1 MWYHSQ
7 RSKGVL
13 TYPNFKNGKECS
25 KMKKFLSILL
35 AAILVCSM
43 GIFAFAA
50 DEDEAAPETTTAAAA
65 DATVAASGDLTALE
79 QKIESKGLDSTNMS
93 KLLSSAF
100 DSIGKSIKEFSVNDI
115 LSLPANIMDDL
126 VTYIFAGLKALG
138 VDVDAL
144 YEKLSSN
151 KIINWFVNT
160 FYKGKA
166 LATTTTAAPVDSAP
180 IPQTGSAA
188 SVAVFATLS
197 LAAAA
202 AFVSFKKKEA

>member
-1 MWYHSQ
+1 
-7 RSKGVL
+7 
-13 TYPNFKNGKECS
+13 
-25 KMKKFLSILL
+25 MKKFLSILL

-43 GIFAFAA
+43 GIFALAA
-50 DEDEAAPETTTAAAA
+50 DEEAFEDTAAAETVAAQDDAAAEEAAPAA
-65 DATVAASGDLTALE
+65 GDLTSLE
-79 QKIESKGLDSTNMS
+79 KKIASKGLDSTDMTS
-93 KLLSSAF
+93 LLSSAIS
-100 DSIGKSIKEFSVNDI
+100 SIGKNLKEISVNDI
-115 LSLPANIMDDL
+115 LNLPANIMDDV

-160 FYKGKA
+160 FYKGKP
-166 LATTTTAAPVDSAP
+166 LETTTVADEPAP

>member
-1 MWYHSQ
+1 
-7 RSKGVL
+7 
-13 TYPNFKNGKECS
+13 
-25 KMKKFLSILL
+25 MKKFLSILL
-35 AAILVCSM
+35 AAIMVCSM

-50 DEDEAAPETTTAAAA
+50 EEVEVEATEAT
-65 DATVAASGDLTALE
+65 TVAAATEEVAGAADKAGDLTALE
-79 QKIESKGLDSTNMS
+79 TKIEEKGLDTTNMIS
-93 KLLSSAF
+93 LLSSAIA
-100 DSIGKSIKEFSVNDI
+100 SVGKNLKEISVDDI
-115 LSLPANIMDDL
+115 LSLPANIMDDV

-151 KIINWFVNT
+151 KVINWFVNT
-160 FYKGKA
+160 FYKGNA
-166 LATTTTAAPVDSAP
+166 LTTKPAEVTD
-180 IPQTGSAA
+180 IPETGSAA

>member
-1 MWYHSQ
+1 
-7 RSKGVL
+7 
-13 TYPNFKNGKECS
+13 
-25 KMKKFLSILL
+25 MKKFLSILL

-50 DEDEAAPETTTAAAA
+50 DEEAFEEDTTAAEVVAA
-65 DATVAASGDLTALE
+65 AEEDAAPAEEAPAEEATVAAAGDLTSLE
-79 QKIESKGLDSTNMS
+79 KKIASKGLDSTDMVS
-93 KLLSSAF
+93 LLSSAVS
-100 DSIGKSIKEFSVNDI
+100 SIGKNLKEISVNDI
-115 LSLPANIMDDL
+115 LNLPANIMDDV

-166 LATTTTAAPVDSAP
+166 LTTTTEAPVADDEPAP
-180 IPQTGSAA
+180 SIPQTGSAA
-188 SVAVFATLS
+188 SIAVFATLS

>member
-1 MWYHSQ
+1 
-7 RSKGVL
+7 
-13 TYPNFKNGKECS
+13 
-25 KMKKFLSILL
+25 MKKFLAILL

-43 GIFAFAA
+43 SVVAFAA
-50 DEDEAAPETTTAAAA
+50 DEEAYEETAVVAAAEEKEEA
-65 DATVAASGDLTALE
+65 TEATTVAAASAGDLTALE
-79 QKIESKGLDSTNMS
+79 SKIASKGLDTTDMVS
-93 KLLSSAF
+93 LLSSAVS
-100 DSIGKSIKEFSVNDI
+100 SIGKNLKEISVDDI
-115 LSLPANIMDDL
+115 LNLPANSMDDL
-126 VTYIFAGLKALG
+126 VTFIFAGLKALG

-151 KIINWFVNT
+151 KVINWFVNT

-166 LATTTTAAPVDSAP
+166 YTTAPAAPVEEPSE

>member
-1 MWYHSQ
+1 
-7 RSKGVL
+7 
-13 TYPNFKNGKECS
+13 
-25 KMKKFLSILL
+25 MKKFLALLL
-35 AAILVCSM
+35 AAIMVCSM

-50 DEDEAAPETTTAAAA
+50 EDEAYVETTAEAAVEAAAEEEP
-65 DATVAASGDLTALE
+65 TVAAQAANDLTSLE
-79 QKIESKGLDSTNMS
+79 KKIASKGLDTTDMIT
-93 KLLSSAF
+93 LLSSAIS
-100 DSIGKSIKEFSVNDI
+100 SIGKNLKEISVDDI
-115 LSLPANIMDDL
+115 LNLPANIMDDV

-151 KIINWFVNT
+151 KVINWFVNT
-160 FYKGKA
+160 FYKGTA
-166 LATTTTAAPVDSAP
+166 LATTTVAPEKTPVP
-180 IPQTGSAA
+180 ETGSAA

>member
-1 MWYHSQ
+1 
-7 RSKGVL
+7 
-13 TYPNFKNGKECS
+13 
-25 KMKKFLSILL
+25 
-35 AAILVCSM
+35 M

-50 DEDEAAPETTTAAAA
+50 EEEAFEDTAAVAAAA
-65 DATVAASGDLTALE
+65 EEETTVAAAGDLTALE
-79 QKIESKGLDSTNMS
+79 SKIASKGLDSTDMIS
-93 KLLSSAF
+93 LLSSAIS
-100 DSIGKSIKEFSVNDI
+100 SIGQNLKEISVNDI
-115 LSLPANIMDDL
+115 LNLPANIMDDV

-166 LATTTTAAPVDSAP
+166 LATTTAAPAEEPAP

>member
-1 MWYHSQ
+1 
-7 RSKGVL
+7 
-13 TYPNFKNGKECS
+13 
-25 KMKKFLSILL
+25 MKKFLAIFL

-43 GIFAFAA
+43 GVVAFAA
-50 DEDEAAPETTTAAAA
+50 DEEAFEDTAVVAAAEEKEEE
-65 DATVAASGDLTALE
+65 TVAAASAGDLTALE
-79 QKIESKGLDSTNMS
+79 SKIKSKGLDTTDMVS
-93 KLLSSAF
+93 LLSSAIS
-100 DSIGKSIKEFSVNDI
+100 SIGKNLKEISVDDI
-115 LSLPANIMDDL
+115 LNLPANSMDDV
-126 VTYIFAGLKALG
+126 VTFIFAGLKALG

-166 LATTTTAAPVDSAP
+166 YTTTAPAAEPSE

-188 SVAVFATLS
+188 SIAVFATLS

>member
-1 MWYHSQ
+1 
-7 RSKGVL
+7 
-13 TYPNFKNGKECS
+13 
-25 KMKKFLSILL
+25 MKKFLAILL

-43 GIFAFAA
+43 GVVAFAA
-50 DEDEAAPETTTAAAA
+50 DEEAFEDTAVVAAAEEKEE
-65 DATVAASGDLTALE
+65 ATEVAAASAGDLTALE
-79 QKIESKGLDSTNMS
+79 SKIASKGLDTTDMVS
-93 KLLSSAF
+93 LLSSAVS
-100 DSIGKSIKEFSVNDI
+100 SIGKNLKEISVDDI
-115 LSLPANIMDDL
+115 LNLPANSMDDL
-126 VTYIFAGLKALG
+126 VTFIFAGLKALG

-151 KIINWFVNT
+151 KVINWFVNT

-166 LATTTTAAPVDSAP
+166 YTTAPAVEPTE

-188 SVAVFATLS
+188 SIAVFATLS

>member
-1 MWYHSQ
+1 
-7 RSKGVL
+7 
-13 TYPNFKNGKECS
+13 
-25 KMKKFLSILL
+25 MKKFLSILL
-35 AAILVCSM
+35 AAIMVCSL

-50 DEDEAAPETTTAAAA
+50 EEAPAEEAPAAEAAVA
-65 DATVAASGDLTALE
+65 DAAEKEEVAAPAATGDLTALE
-79 QKIESKGLDSTNMS
+79 AKIESKGLDSTDMVS
-93 KLLSSAF
+93 LLSSAVS
-100 DSIGKSIKEFSVNDI
+100 SIGKNLKEIKVDDLLN
-115 LSLPANIMDDL
+115 LPANIMDDV

-151 KIINWFVNT
+151 KVINWFVNT

-166 LATTTTAAPVDSAP
+166 LATTTAPAAEPSE

>member
-1 MWYHSQ
+1 
-7 RSKGVL
+7 
-13 TYPNFKNGKECS
+13 
-25 KMKKFLSILL
+25 MKKFLSILL
-35 AAILVCSM
+35 AAIMVCSL

-50 DEDEAAPETTTAAAA
+50 EEEAAAPTTEAAAVA
-65 DATVAASGDLTALE
+65 EAAEKEEVAAPATADLTALTA
-79 QKIESKGLDSTNMS
+79 KIESKGLDTTDMVS
-93 KLLSSAF
+93 LLSSAIS
-100 DSIGKSIKEFSVNDI
+100 SIGKNLKQISVDDI
-115 LSLPANIMDDL
+115 LNLPANIMDDV

-151 KIINWFVNT
+151 KVINWFVNT

-166 LATTTTAAPVDSAP
+166 LQTTAPAAEPSE

>member
-1 MWYHSQ
+1 
-7 RSKGVL
+7 
-13 TYPNFKNGKECS
+13 
-25 KMKKFLSILL
+25 MKKFLSILL
-35 AAILVCSM
+35 AALMVCSM

-50 DEDEAAPETTTAAAA
+50 EEEAVEEPAAADVAAAAEKEEAPAEEAKTTAA
-65 DATVAASGDLTALE
+65 GDLSSLE
-79 QKIESKGLDSTNMS
+79 KKIASKGLDSSDMKS
-93 KLLSSAF
+93 LLSSALS
-100 DSIGKSIKEFSVNDI
+100 SIGKNIKDFTPEKL
-115 LSLPANIMDDL
+115 LSLPANVMDDV

-160 FYKGKA
+160 FYKGTC
-166 LATTTTAAPVDSAP
+166 LTTTAPAPADEPSN

-188 SVAVFATLS
+188 SIAVFATLS
-197 LAAAA
+197 LAAGA

>member
-1 MWYHSQ
+1 
-7 RSKGVL
+7 
-13 TYPNFKNGKECS
+13 
-25 KMKKFLSILL
+25 MKKFLSILL
-35 AAILVCSM
+35 AAIMVCSM

-50 DEDEAAPETTTAAAA
+50 DEEAFEDAEVVAAAEDAAPAEEAAPAA
-65 DATVAASGDLTALE
+65 GDLTSLE
-79 QKIESKGLDSTNMS
+79 KKIASKGLDSTDMVS
-93 KLLSSAF
+93 LLSSAIS
-100 DSIGKSIKEFSVNDI
+100 SIGKNLKEISVNDI
-115 LSLPANIMDDL
+115 LNLPANIMDDV

-166 LATTTTAAPVDSAP
+166 LTTQPAPVDEP
-180 IPQTGSAA
+180 VIPQTGSAA
-188 SVAVFATLS
+188 SIAVFATLS

>member
-1 MWYHSQ
+1 MY
-7 RSKGVL
+7 SK
-13 TYPNFKNGKECS
+13 FKNGKECS
-25 KMKKFLSILL
+25 KMKKFLALLL
-35 AAILVCSM
+35 AAVMVCSM

-50 DEDEAAPETTTAAAA
+50 EEEAVEVTEATTVAAAEETTAAE
-65 DATVAASGDLTALE
+65 VAAAGDLTSLE
-79 QKIESKGLDSTNMS
+79 KKIADKGLDTTDMVS
-93 KLLSSAF
+93 LLSSAIS
-100 DSIGKSIKEFSVNDI
+100 SIGKNLKEISVDDI
-115 LSLPANIMDDL
+115 LSLPANIMDDV

-160 FYKGKA
+160 FYKGTA
-166 LATTTTAAPVDSAP
+166 LTTKPAAEPSD

>member
-1 MWYHSQ
+1 
-7 RSKGVL
+7 
-13 TYPNFKNGKECS
+13 
-25 KMKKFLSILL
+25 MKKFLSILL
-35 AAILVCSM
+35 AALMVCSM

-50 DEDEAAPETTTAAAA
+50 EEEAVEDTAAVEVAAAAEEEAAPAEE
-65 DATVAASGDLTALE
+65 ATVAAAGDLTSLE
-79 QKIESKGLDSTNMS
+79 KKIASKGLDSTDMVT
-93 KLLSSAF
+93 LLSSAIS
-100 DSIGKSIKEFSVNDI
+100 SIGKNLKEISVNDI
-115 LSLPANIMDDL
+115 LNLPANIMDDV

-166 LATTTTAAPVDSAP
+166 LTTAPAAPEDEPV

-188 SVAVFATLS
+188 SIAVFATLTV
-197 LAAAA
+197 AAGA

>member
-1 MWYHSQ
+1 
-7 RSKGVL
+7 
-13 TYPNFKNGKECS
+13 
-25 KMKKFLSILL
+25 MKKFLSILL
-35 AAILVCSM
+35 AAIMVCSL

-50 DEDEAAPETTTAAAA
+50 EEEAPAEETTAATVTE
-65 DATVAASGDLTALE
+65 TVAAAAEKEEVAAPAATGDLTALE
-79 QKIESKGLDSTNMS
+79 AKIESKGLDSSDMTS
-93 KLLSSAF
+93 LLSSAIS
-100 DSIGKSIKEFSVNDI
+100 SIGKNLKEISVDDI
-115 LSLPANIMDDL
+115 LNLPANIMDDV

-166 LATTTTAAPVDSAP
+166 LAPTTTAAAP
-180 IPQTGSAA
+180 AEPSEIPQTGSAA

>member
-1 MWYHSQ
+1 
-7 RSKGVL
+7 
-13 TYPNFKNGKECS
+13 
-25 KMKKFLSILL
+25 MKKFLALLL
-35 AAILVCSM
+35 AAVMVCSM

-50 DEDEAAPETTTAAAA
+50 EDEAYVETEATTVAAAEETTAA
-65 DATVAASGDLTALE
+65 VAAAGDLTSLE
-79 QKIESKGLDSTNMS
+79 KKIADKGLDTTDMVS
-93 KLLSSAF
+93 LLSSAIS
-100 DSIGKSIKEFSVNDI
+100 SIGKNLKESSVDDI
-115 LSLPANIMDDL
+115 LALPANIMDDV

-160 FYKGKA
+160 FYKGTA
-166 LATTTTAAPVDSAP
+166 LTTKPAAEPSD

>member
-1 MWYHSQ
+1 
-7 RSKGVL
+7 
-13 TYPNFKNGKECS
+13 
-25 KMKKFLSILL
+25 MKKFLSILL

-43 GIFAFAA
+43 GIVAFAA
-50 DEDEAAPETTTAAAA
+50 DEEAIEETTVAAAA
-65 DATVAASGDLTALE
+65 EKEEETAAPAAAGDLTALE
-79 QKIESKGLDSTNMS
+79 SKIKSKGLDTSNMVN
-93 KLLSSAF
+93 LLSSAIS
-100 DSIGKSIKEFSVNDI
+100 SIGKNLKEISVDDI
-115 LSLPANIMDDL
+115 LNLPANSMDDV
-126 VTYIFAGLKALG
+126 VTFIFAGLKALG
-138 VDVDAL
+138 VDVDAV

-151 KIINWFVNT
+151 KVINWFVNT

-166 LATTTTAAPVDSAP
+166 LAPAPADPAP

>member
-1 MWYHSQ
+1 
-7 RSKGVL
+7 
-13 TYPNFKNGKECS
+13 
-25 KMKKFLSILL
+25 MKKFLSILL
-35 AAILVCSM
+35 AAIMVCSM

-50 DEDEAAPETTTAAAA
+50 EEAFEDAAVVAAAEDAAPAEE
-65 DATVAASGDLTALE
+65 ATVAAAGDLTSLE
-79 QKIESKGLDSTNMS
+79 KKIASKGLDSTDMVS
-93 KLLSSAF
+93 LLSSAIS
-100 DSIGKSIKEFSVNDI
+100 SIGKNLKEISVNDI
-115 LSLPANIMDDL
+115 LNLPANIMDDV

-144 YEKLSSN
+144 YAKLSSN

-166 LATTTTAAPVDSAP
+166 LTTTAVVEPEAPSE

-188 SVAVFATLS
+188 SIAVFATLS

>member
-138 VDVDAL
+138 VDVDAV

-160 FYKGKA
+160 FYKGTC
-166 LATTTTAAPVDSAP
+166 LTTTTEAPAP
-180 IPQTGSAA
+180 SEIPQTGSAA

>member
-1 MWYHSQ
+1 
-7 RSKGVL
+7 
-13 TYPNFKNGKECS
+13 
-25 KMKKFLSILL
+25 MKKFLAILL
-35 AAILVCSM
+35 AAIMVCSM

-50 DEDEAAPETTTAAAA
+50 EEEAVAAEETTEAVEAAAEKDTEVAAAA
-65 DATVAASGDLTALE
+65 ATGDLTALE
-79 QKIESKGLDSTNMS
+79 TKIASKGLDTTDMVS
-93 KLLSSAF
+93 LLSSAIS
-100 DSIGKSIKEFSVNDI
+100 SIGKNLKEISVDDI
-115 LSLPANIMDDL
+115 LSLPANIMDDV

-166 LATTTTAAPVDSAP
+166 LATTTATAVEEPSD

>member
-1 MWYHSQ
+1 
-7 RSKGVL
+7 
-13 TYPNFKNGKECS
+13 
-25 KMKKFLSILL
+25 MKKFLALLL
-35 AAILVCSM
+35 AAIMVCSM

-50 DEDEAAPETTTAAAA
+50 EEEAYVEAEAT
-65 DATVAASGDLTALE
+65 TVAAAEETTATVVAAGDLTSLE
-79 QKIESKGLDSTNMS
+79 KKIADKGLDTTDMVS
-93 KLLSSAF
+93 LLSSAIS
-100 DSIGKSIKEFSVNDI
+100 SIGKNLKEISVDDI
-115 LSLPANIMDDL
+115 LALPANIMDDV

-160 FYKGKA
+160 FYKGHA
-166 LATTTTAAPVDSAP
+166 LTTKPAATD
-180 IPQTGSAA
+180 IPETGSAA

>member
-1 MWYHSQ
+1 
-7 RSKGVL
+7 
-13 TYPNFKNGKECS
+13 
-25 KMKKFLSILL
+25 MKKFLSILL
-35 AAILVCSM
+35 AALMVCSM

-50 DEDEAAPETTTAAAA
+50 EEEAVEDTTAAAEVA
-65 DATVAASGDLTALE
+65 AAAEEEAAPAEEATVAAAGDLTSLE
-79 QKIESKGLDSTNMS
+79 KKIASKGLDSTDMVT
-93 KLLSSAF
+93 LLSSAIS
-100 DSIGKSIKEFSVNDI
+100 SIGKNLKEISVNDI
-115 LSLPANIMDDL
+115 LNLPANIMDDV

-166 LATTTTAAPVDSAP
+166 LTTAPAAPADEPV

-188 SVAVFATLS
+188 SIAVFATLTV
-197 LAAAA
+197 AAGA

>member
-1 MWYHSQ
+1 
-7 RSKGVL
+7 
-13 TYPNFKNGKECS
+13 
-25 KMKKFLSILL
+25 MKKFLSILL

-50 DEDEAAPETTTAAAA
+50 DEDEAAPETTVAAAA
-65 DATVAASGDLTALE
+65 DAPAGDLSALE
-79 QKIESKGLDSTNMS
+79 QKIESKGLDATNMS

-100 DSIGKSIKEFSVNDI
+100 DSIGKNIKEFSVEKL
-115 LSLPANIMDDL
+115 LSLPADIADDV

-138 VDVDAL
+138 VDVDAV

-160 FYKGKA
+160 FYKGTC
-166 LATTTTAAPVDSAP
+166 LTTEPAAPEAP
-180 IPQTGSAA
+180 SDIPKTGSAA

>member
-1 MWYHSQ
+1 
-7 RSKGVL
+7 
-13 TYPNFKNGKECS
+13 
-25 KMKKFLSILL
+25 MKKFLSILL
-35 AAILVCSM
+35 AAIMVCSM

-50 DEDEAAPETTTAAAA
+50 DEEAFEDAAVVAAAEDAAPAEE
-65 DATVAASGDLTALE
+65 ATVAAAGDLTSLE
-79 QKIESKGLDSTNMS
+79 KKIASKGLDSTDMVS
-93 KLLSSAF
+93 LLSSAIS
-100 DSIGKSIKEFSVNDI
+100 SIGKNLKEISVNDI
-115 LSLPANIMDDL
+115 LNLPANIMDDV

-166 LATTTTAAPVDSAP
+166 LTTQPAPVDEP
-180 IPQTGSAA
+180 VIPQTGSAA
-188 SVAVFATLS
+188 SIAVFATLTV
-197 LAAAA
+197 AAGA

>member
-1 MWYHSQ
+1 
-7 RSKGVL
+7 
-13 TYPNFKNGKECS
+13 
-25 KMKKFLSILL
+25 MKKFLALLL
-35 AAILVCSM
+35 AAVMVCSM

-50 DEDEAAPETTTAAAA
+50 EEEAYVETEATTVAAVEETTAA
-65 DATVAASGDLTALE
+65 VAAAGDLTSLE
-79 QKIESKGLDSTNMS
+79 KKIADKGLDTTDMVS
-93 KLLSSAF
+93 LLSSAIS
-100 DSIGKSIKEFSVNDI
+100 SIGKNLKEISVDDI
-115 LSLPANIMDDL
+115 LALPANIMDDV

-160 FYKGKA
+160 FYKGHA
-166 LATTTTAAPVDSAP
+166 LTTKPAESTD
-180 IPQTGSAA
+180 IPETGSAA

>member
-1 MWYHSQ
+1 
-7 RSKGVL
+7 
-13 TYPNFKNGKECS
+13 
-25 KMKKFLSILL
+25 MKKFLSILL
-35 AAILVCSM
+35 AAIMVCSM

-50 DEDEAAPETTTAAAA
+50 EEEAYEEPAVVAAEEDAAPAEE
-65 DATVAASGDLTALE
+65 ATVAAAGDLTSLE
-79 QKIESKGLDSTNMS
+79 KKIASKGLDSTDMVS
-93 KLLSSAF
+93 LLSSAIS
-100 DSIGKSIKEFSVNDI
+100 SIGKNLKEISVNDI
-115 LSLPANIMDDL
+115 LNLPANIMDDV

-166 LATTTTAAPVDSAP
+166 LTTEPAPVDEP
-180 IPQTGSAA
+180 VIPQTGSAA
-188 SVAVFATLS
+188 SIAVFATLS